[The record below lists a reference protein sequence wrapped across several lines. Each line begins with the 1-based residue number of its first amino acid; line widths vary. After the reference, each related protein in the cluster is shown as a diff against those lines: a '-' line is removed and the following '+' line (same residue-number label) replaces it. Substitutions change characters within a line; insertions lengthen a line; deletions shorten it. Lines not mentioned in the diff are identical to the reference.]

1 MIYKIE
7 EANQKLREGEFEN
20 AKRIYSDLLDIE
32 PENEIL
38 VNGYFISSY
47 WDNRLDMILTL
58 KEGRERGTK
67 LVQLFDEF
75 ETEIGNRKLS
85 KLASYEAITQCIL
98 SEASLHFRIAYHN
111 EGTSGLDKDILLD
124 LSVCLIKTGDYKNAL
139 EVIEYSKTF
148 QDSSSMLKFFKAE
161 CYYHLG
167 NSRKSQILFR
177 EGLLHDPDQLRLD
190 IIKSEP
196 LQTAIK
202 EISGRLKNEG
212 DLKEYLPV
220 YCLEK
225 KYFTQTKEY
234 SKEELKSLYLEMNR
248 LEESL
253 QKENRE
259 FNFKINCR
267 ILQIG
272 ITILD
277 SLPSN
282 TNNDLIRKVIMKI
295 NQIDSGFLDRRKQNM
310 ARSDVRK
317 L

>member
-1 MIYKIE
+1 MIYQIE
-7 EANQKLREGEFEN
+7 EANQKLKEGEFEN
-20 AKRIYSDLLDIE
+20 AKNIFSDLLDKE
-32 PENEIL
+32 PENEVLIT
-38 VNGYFISSY
+38 GYFISSY
-47 WDNRLDMILTL
+47 WDNRLDMILML

-75 ETEIGNRKLS
+75 ENEISVRQLS
-85 KLASYEAITQCIL
+85 KTASYEAITHCIL

-111 EGTSGLDKDILLD
+111 EGTLGLDKDILLA
-124 LSVCLIKTGDYKNAL
+124 LSICLLKTGDYKNAF
-139 EVIEYSKTF
+139 EVIEYSTNF
-148 QDSSSMLKFFKAE
+148 QDNSSELKFFKAE

-167 NSRKSQILFR
+167 NPRKSQLLFR
-177 EGLLHDPDQLRLD
+177 EALLHDPDQLRLD
-190 IIKSEP
+190 IVKSEP
-196 LQTAIK
+196 LRTAIQ
-202 EISGRLKNEG
+202 ELSERLKNEA

-225 KYFTQTKEY
+225 KYFTQSKEY
-234 SKEELKSLYLEMNR
+234 TIEELKSLYIEMNR

-253 QKENRE
+253 EKDNKE
-259 FNFKINCR
+259 FNFKVNCR

-277 SLPSN
+277 SFPIN
-282 TNNDLIRKVIMKI
+282 TNNGLVKKVMDKI
-295 NQIDSGFLDRRKQNM
+295 NQIDSGFIDRRKQNM

>member
-20 AKRIYSDLLDIE
+20 AKRIYSDLLDND

-38 VNGYFISSY
+38 ITGYFISSY

-75 ETEIGNRKLS
+75 ENEIGNRKLS
-85 KLASYEAITQCIL
+85 RIASYEAITHCIL

-139 EVIEYSKTF
+139 EVIEYSKNF
-148 QDSSSMLKFFKAE
+148 QDNSSILKFFKAE

-167 NSRKSQILFR
+167 NPRKSQILFR
-177 EGLLHDPDQLRLD
+177 EGLLYDPDQLRLD
-190 IIKSEP
+190 TIRSEP

-202 EISGRLKNEG
+202 ELSERLKSEA

-234 SKEELKSLYLEMNR
+234 SKEELKALYLELNR

-253 QKENRE
+253 QKENPE

-282 TNNDLIRKVIMKI
+282 ANNDLIKKSS
-295 NQIDSGFLDRRKQNM
+295 NYYSF
-310 ARSDVRK
+310 
-317 L
+317 